1 MGPTILMPKRKHH
14 LQQVTAFTAPKISLH
29 HLQPVNLISVS
40 SSSPPSTSSLFHHH
54 ATSSPATAMRT
65 SVPPPAPLP
74 PSWCLKNIVSPA
86 AFGFHRLK
94 KSLHLPTPPPPRFQI
109 AQGCI
114 GRTRDPQAWCTSWF
128 MQLLLL
134 AVISLLFLAASVS
147 CLGRRC
153 GAVEDARRHQ
163 GPYREWDDW
172 HASEGRAS
180 WEEAKRRDDTEESRL
195 QPSLQRRKAKR
206 RDDTKESRLQPSLRF
221 FVLFFRDCWSVQQ
234 WCSAPIIRAVL
245 ETDYEQQTL
254 TVSVKW
260 QTSINQERDS
270 SQFYHSSNRSSS
282 SLL

>member
-1 MGPTILMPKRKHH
+1 
-14 LQQVTAFTAPKISLH
+14 
-29 HLQPVNLISVS
+29 
-40 SSSPPSTSSLFHHH
+40 
-54 ATSSPATAMRT
+54 
-65 SVPPPAPLP
+65 
-74 PSWCLKNIVSPA
+74 
-86 AFGFHRLK
+86 
-94 KSLHLPTPPPPRFQI
+94 
-109 AQGCI
+109 
-114 GRTRDPQAWCTSWF
+114 

-134 AVISLLFLAASVS
+134 AVISLLFLTASVS

-153 GAVEDARRHQ
+153 GAVEDARCHQ
-163 GPYREWDDW
+163 GPYREWDGW